1 MTTFKKGDF
10 TMSNNSVTTAAS
22 ALSST
27 SITPCIVSR
36 CGEFSIPLVRAG
48 LDEGGNSN
56 WRSFIP
62 QGFITLSHARKLYG
76 CGMSL
81 QRLRY
86 ILTALDVEN
95 QSIHILKVD
104 SGQKALIDAYEEK
117 YVNIPEYWR
126 LSGPLAE
133 FLDIDRDGM
142 TLTFED
148 ETKGDDG
155 IVTFDGLA
163 PITVTVVN
171 QEDTA
176 NAMACFVAGV
186 REREGHPYQFVHPL
200 FKGNGRGGRI
210 QGFNPVKAYEQH
222 MIDVVRRNGGE
233 KHS

>member
-1 MTTFKKGDF
+1 
-10 TMSNNSVTTAAS
+10 MSNNSVTTAAS

-62 QGFITLSHARKLYG
+62 QGFITLSHAQKLYG

-117 YVNIPEYWR
+117 YANIPEYWR

-133 FLDIDRDGM
+133 YLLSFERCPFHTETPDHYALVSYLIDLSVSQSSALM
-142 TLTFED
+142 PLHS
-148 ETKGDDG
+148 
-155 IVTFDGLA
+155 
-163 PITVTVVN
+163 
-171 QEDTA
+171 
-176 NAMACFVAGV
+176 MAGYRSA
-186 REREGHPYQFVHPL
+186 
-200 FKGNGRGGRI
+200 
-210 QGFNPVKAYEQH
+210 
-222 MIDVVRRNGGE
+222 
-233 KHS
+233 

>member
-1 MTTFKKGDF
+1 
-10 TMSNNSVTTAAS
+10 
-22 ALSST
+22 
-27 SITPCIVSR
+27 
-36 CGEFSIPLVRAG
+36 
-48 LDEGGNSN
+48 
-56 WRSFIP
+56 
-62 QGFITLSHARKLYG
+62 
-76 CGMSL
+76 MSL

-171 QEDTA
+171 
-176 NAMACFVAGV
+176 
-186 REREGHPYQFVHPL
+186 
-200 FKGNGRGGRI
+200 
-210 QGFNPVKAYEQH
+210 
-222 MIDVVRRNGGE
+222 
-233 KHS
+233 